1 MSNRRFRSRIE
12 RIVAA
17 RIVLGDV
24 PEEEGNAAIRAHFD
38 ANPDAAA
45 ALDEL
50 NRYANG
56 PDFEPDLELGP
67 EAGPMEFE
75 NAFIRA
81 LIEDERG
88 RALISRASGGRRR
101 RGPSEEAGR

>member
-1 MSNRRFRSRIE
+1 MSRRSFRGRVRRIE
-12 RIVAA
+12 RAVAPP
-17 RIVLGDV
+17 VGDV
-24 PEEEGNAAIRAHFD
+24 PDADGDAAIKAHLD

-67 EAGPMEFE
+67 GAGRMETE
-75 NAFIRA
+75 NATIRA
-81 LIEDERG
+81 LIQDDRG
-88 RALISRASGGRRR
+88 RGLISRIGAGRRRR
-101 RGPSEEAGR
+101 RGPSERG